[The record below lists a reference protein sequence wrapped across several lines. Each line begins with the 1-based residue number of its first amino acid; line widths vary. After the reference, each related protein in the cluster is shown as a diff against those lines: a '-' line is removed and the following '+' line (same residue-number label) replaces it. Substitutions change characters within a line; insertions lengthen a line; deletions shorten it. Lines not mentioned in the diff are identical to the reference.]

1 MEEDSDQAEWSLE
14 GYLDDSEEFRRWMV
28 RPLPF
33 RVGRNPD
40 MDLCL
45 PYSTISGRH
54 AELFVRDNTLQLR
67 DLESTNGT
75 FLNREKISGEASL
88 KDGDILHFSE
98 YEFRLNRVEPEVT
111 DLSRTVLTHVSSEEL
126 PEQLVVGKREF
137 HQMLKS
143 HAVLPFF
150 QPIVKISGE
159 ETMGYE
165 VLGRGDQPGVAS
177 VPDELFRIAA
187 RFGLEADLSRVFRS
201 RGIQEAR
208 KLEGTPKL
216 FVNTHPAELGSP
228 QLLASLKKLRLEEPD
243 LSIVLEI
250 HEAAV
255 TDLNQMRE
263 LRNQLTA
270 LDMGLAYDDFGAGQ
284 ARLLELV
291 EVPPDYLKFDLTLI
305 RDLHEAPFPKQKLV
319 ETLVKMVGEI
329 GVSCLAEGIEK
340 KEEQQVCVEMGFDFA
355 QGYLFGKPGPLSA
368 WIRS

>member
-1 MEEDSDQAEWSLE
+1 MEEDSDQVEWSLE

-28 RPLPF
+28 RPLPY
-33 RVGRNPD
+33 RVGRNSD

-45 PYSTISGRH
+45 PFSTISGRH
-54 AELFVRDNTLQLR
+54 AELFVKDNTIQLR
-67 DLESTNGT
+67 DLGSTNGT

-137 HQMLKS
+137 HKLLKT

-150 QPIVKISGE
+150 QPIVKIRGE

-165 VLGRGDQPGVAS
+165 VLGRGDQPGVAT
-177 VPDELFRIAA
+177 VPAELFRIAA

-208 KLEGTPKL
+208 KLEGAPHL

-228 QLLASLKKLRLEEPD
+228 QLLASLEKLRLEEPD

-255 TDLNQMRE
+255 TDLHQMRE
-263 LRNQLTA
+263 LRTQLTA

-319 ETLVKMVGEI
+319 ETLVRMVGEI

-340 KEEQQVCVEMGFDFA
+340 KEEQQVCVEMGFDLA
-355 QGYLFGKPGPLSA
+355 QGYFFGKPGPLST
-368 WIRS
+368 WLRS

>member
-14 GYLDDSEEFRRWMV
+14 GYRDESEEFRRWMV
-28 RPLPF
+28 RPLPY

-40 MDLCL
+40 VDLCL
-45 PYSTISGRH
+45 PFSTISGRH
-54 AELFVRDNTLQLR
+54 AELFVQGDTLQLR
-67 DLESTNGT
+67 DLGSTNGT
-75 FLNREKISGEASL
+75 FLNRERITGEASL
-88 KDGDILHFSE
+88 KDGDILHFSD
-98 YEFRLNRVEPEVT
+98 YEFRLSRVEPEVT
-111 DLSRTVLTHVSSEEL
+111 DSSRTVLHHVSSEEL
-126 PEQLVVGKREF
+126 PGQLAVGIHQF
-137 HQMLKS
+137 HELLKT

-150 QPIVKISGE
+150 QPIVKISGD

-165 VLGRGDQPGVAS
+165 VLGRGDHPGVAS

-187 RFGLEADLSRVFRS
+187 RFGLEADLSTVFRS
-201 RGIQEAR
+201 RGVQEA
-208 KLEGTPKL
+208 KQLEGAPKL
-216 FVNTHPAELGSP
+216 FVNTHPAELGSLH
-228 QLLASLKKLRLEEPD
+228 LLDSLKQLRLDAPD

-255 TDLNQMRE
+255 TDLDQMRK
-263 LRNQLTA
+263 LRDHLTD
-270 LDMGLAYDDFGAGQ
+270 LEMGLAYDDFGAGQ

-319 ETLVKMVGEI
+319 ETLVHMVGEI

-340 KEEQQVCVEMGFDFA
+340 KEEKQVCVEMGFEFA
-355 QGYLFGKPGPLSA
+355 QGYFFGKPAPLST